1 MKTTPTAEE
10 RQGKQWIAGIART
23 IGAML
28 LVLWAIEIV
37 NALVG
42 HRLNAWG
49 ILPRRVEG
57 LPGVV
62 LAPLLHASFAHLT
75 ANSISLALFGTMIA
89 MRSRA
94 ELAFVT
100 VGGALVAG
108 IGTWIFGSLFGP
120 LGMHVGASGAGATIK
135 LVNNMLSGT
144 MTAAMAEAVSIAQ
157 AAGVDPEATQA
168 VLAEGPVASRLLRTK
183 LPKML
188 GHDFSAQF
196 QIALMEK
203 DLRYFLALA
212 QEVDRPA
219 PMASLVRSQFQ
230 AARRAGFGAM
240 DTSALVAHIGGEA
253 PKG

>member
-28 LVLWAIEIV
+28 LVLWAIEVV

-75 ANSISLALFGTMIA
+75 ANTISLALFGTMIA

-100 VGGALVAG
+100 IGGALVAG
-108 IGTWIFGSLFGP
+108 IGTWLFGSLFGP
-120 LGMHVGASGAGATIK
+120 LGMHVGASGVVFAYFGYLLAIGIFERRLGSVIVSVLML
-135 LVNNMLSGT
+135 LVFGGMLY
-144 MTAAMAEAVSIAQ
+144 
-157 AAGVDPEATQA
+157 GVLPGQRGISWEGHLFGFLGG
-168 VLAEGPVASRLLRTK
+168 VILARTV
-183 LPKML
+183 
-188 GHDFSAQF
+188 GRRRS
-196 QIALMEK
+196 
-203 DLRYFLALA
+203 
-212 QEVDRPA
+212 V
-219 PMASLVRSQFQ
+219 VRS
-230 AARRAGFGAM
+230 APARR
-240 DTSALVAHIGGEA
+240 
-253 PKG
+253 PKPRAR